1 VRPLSSNLSN
11 IDNIIIQVYFVIV
24 LFIGVYFSRNHDNS
38 SKQYFLAG
46 KNLGWFAIGTSLF
59 ATNISSEHLVGLAGA
74 GSIHGL
80 SIGHFEWISAII
92 LLFLGWFFAPIFLKA
107 NVYTVP
113 QFFGKRFDDRA
124 RIYLT
129 VVSVFAY
136 LFLKIA
142 VTLIAGGLVLSGV
155 LGWDMFTSAILIVLL
170 TGIYTIT
177 GGMYSVVNT
186 QIFQS
191 FMIIASAVLLSL
203 FGFFEIGGLSGL
215 TEKLPS
221 GYFDFFKPFTDSN
234 LPWTGILLG
243 APILGIWYWCSDQYI
258 VQRIL
263 SAKGVKDARRGTV
276 LASFLKIFPII
287 FLIFP
292 GIIAAILYPNMK
304 GDSAYA
310 MLLSGSL
317 LPIGIKGLVIAGFFS
332 ALMSSL
338 SSSFNSTASLF
349 TLDIYSFIKP
359 KASEN
364 EVVLVGRLSTMV
376 LVIISISIIPLLKM
390 IDTHIYMQLQTLQA
404 YIAPPIVSV
413 FLLGIFWQNA
423 SSKGAIWAL
432 IIGGSVGFLKIILAS
447 IDSSIFSNIYLLNEF
462 HRINYLHFAIFLF
475 CVTSLIVIIVSLL
488 SKVEKHESLNSPKIS
503 STDNLYH
510 NEEIKISS
518 IEYQINKPDLKKNK
532 KSEIFH

>member
-1 VRPLSSNLSN
+1 M
-11 IDNIIIQVYFVIV
+11 IV
-24 LFIGVYFSRNHDNS
+24 LFIGIYVSKNKDS
-38 SKQYFLAG
+38 SAKQYFLAG
-46 KNLGWFAIGTSLF
+46 KNLGWFAVGASLF
-59 ATNISSEHLVGLAGA
+59 ATNISSEHLIGLAGA
-74 GSIHGL
+74 GSVHGL
-80 SIGHFEWISAII
+80 SIGHFEWIAAII

-129 VVSVFAY
+129 IVSVFAY

-142 VTLIAGGLVLSGV
+142 VTLLAGGMVLQGV
-155 LGWDMFTSAILIVLL
+155 LGWDMFTSAVLIVLL

-177 GGMYSVVNT
+177 GGMYSVVYT

-191 FMIIASAVLLSL
+191 FMIITGAVLLSV
-203 FGFFEIGGLSGL
+203 FGFIEIGGFAGL

-221 GYFDFFKPFTDSN
+221 NYFDFFKPFTDSN

-263 SAKGVKDARRGTV
+263 SAKGIKDARRGTM
-276 LASFLKIFPII
+276 LASFLKIFPVF

-292 GIIAAILYPNMK
+292 GIIAAILYPNFK

-349 TLDIYSFIKP
+349 ALDIYNFIKP

-364 EVVLVGRLSTMV
+364 EVVLVGRLSTTL

-390 IDTHIYMQLQTLQA
+390 IDTHIYLQLQILQA

-423 SSKGAIWAL
+423 SSRGAIWAL
-432 IIGGSVGFLKIILAS
+432 LIGGSIGFLKIILAS
-447 IDSSIFSNIYLLNEF
+447 IDPSIFSNLYLIYEF
-462 HRINYLHFAIFLF
+462 HKINYLHFAILLF
-475 CVTSLIVIIVSLL
+475 SLSSFIIILVSTIDKDKKTHKSENLNA
-488 SKVEKHESLNSPKIS
+488 SESE
-503 STDNLYH
+503 NLIQ
-510 NEEIKISS
+510 NDDIKISS
-518 IEYQINKPDLKKNK
+518 ITHQLNQAELKKNK
-532 KSEIFH
+532 KQSEIIH

>member
-1 VRPLSSNLSN
+1 M
-11 IDNIIIQVYFVIV
+11 
-24 LFIGVYFSRNHDNS
+24 LFIGVYISRNKDNS

-80 SIGHFEWISAII
+80 SIGHFEWISALI

-107 NVYTVP
+107 DVYTVP
-113 QFFGKRFDDRA
+113 QFFGKRFDDRT

-129 VVSVFAY
+129 IVSVFAY

-142 VTLIAGGLVLSGV
+142 VTLIAGGLVLHGV

-177 GGMYSVVNT
+177 GGMYSVVYT

-191 FMIIASAVLLSL
+191 FMIITSAVLLSVY
-203 FGFFEIGGLSGL
+203 GFFEIGGFSGL

-221 GYFDFFKPFTDSN
+221 NYFHFFKPFTDSD

-263 SAKGVKDARRGTV
+263 SAKGVKDARRGTI
-276 LASFLKIFPII
+276 LASFLKIFPIV

-292 GIIAAILYPNMK
+292 GIIAAILYPNIK

-310 MLLSGSL
+310 LLLSGSL
-317 LPIGIKGLVIAGFFS
+317 LPIGIKGLVIVGFFS

-349 TLDIYSFIKP
+349 ALDIYNFIKP

-390 IDTHIYMQLQTLQA
+390 IDTHIYIQLQILQA

-432 IIGGSVGFLKIILAS
+432 VIGGSIGFLKIILAS
-447 IDSSIFSNIYLLNEF
+447 IDPSIFSSFYLIVEF
-462 HRINYLHFAIFLF
+462 HKINYLHFAILLF
-475 CVTSLIVIIVSLL
+475 CLTSIIIILVSLA
-488 SKVEKHESLNSPKIS
+488 SKDKKILKLENQKKLALE
-503 STDNLYH
+503 NLH
-510 NEEIKISS
+510 SNEEIKILSTT
-518 IEYQINKPDLKKNK
+518 YQFNKSDNKNNK
-532 KSEIFH
+532 QSEIIH